1 MSRHKLT
8 DERWVIR
15 EINKRAKF
23 NNTKD
28 LIKKM
33 RPITLHYHKTQAIA
47 AMVEFSGRH
56 GYILYDWNTKLY
68 RAVEIEI
75 MMI

>member
-23 NNTKD
+23 NNTIE

-56 GYILYDWNTKLY
+56 GYIRYDWNTKLY

-75 MMI
+75 IMV